1 MPTVNRQTV
10 TEARKD
16 IAVFAEVL
24 VGQPLWPHQIELAR
38 SHARIR
44 TVCSGRQAGKTR
56 TLAVLA
62 LHDAFAAPE
71 RRVLIISAGE
81 EAAKDL
87 LSEISMLAMAPL
99 LAGSVIDDERHQI
112 TLSNGSTIRS
122 VPASER
128 QIRGK
133 SIDLLIIDEAA
144 YVDDAIWTAARYTII
159 SRPGS
164 RIVLASTPWGRQDR
178 FFALSYRAGLRR
190 EDGYESFHW
199 PSTASP
205 MVDVELLDLWRS
217 SSTDREYRREVLA
230 DWVDSAGQYFN
241 DAELEAAICDYELTP
256 PELENKRQGVAGV
269 DWGFARDSS
278 ALVVLS
284 LARPEELPGDWP
296 SRTFFLPWVEEAVG
310 VPYATFVR
318 RVADIASGYKLSQLA
333 SETNGVGAMPT
344 QELRR
349 LVQGKVGQVVE
360 VTTTADSKQDDFGR
374 LKMLLSQG
382 RLALP
387 RHPRLLGQLSALE
400 FEERESG
407 SVRISVPERAGHD
420 DLAMALSLSVGVG
433 EVASLSPAPLRILT
447 ASRHQRLISGTP
459 LAPTPIPMKQIGPFT
474 VPADRYR
481 APGTWR

>member
-241 DAELEAAICDYELTP
+241 DAE
-256 PELENKRQGVAGV
+256 
-269 DWGFARDSS
+269 
-278 ALVVLS
+278 
-284 LARPEELPGDWP
+284 
-296 SRTFFLPWVEEAVG
+296 
-310 VPYATFVR
+310 
-318 RVADIASGYKLSQLA
+318 
-333 SETNGVGAMPT
+333 
-344 QELRR
+344 
-349 LVQGKVGQVVE
+349 
-360 VTTTADSKQDDFGR
+360 
-374 LKMLLSQG
+374 
-382 RLALP
+382 
-387 RHPRLLGQLSALE
+387 
-400 FEERESG
+400 
-407 SVRISVPERAGHD
+407 
-420 DLAMALSLSVGVG
+420 
-433 EVASLSPAPLRILT
+433 
-447 ASRHQRLISGTP
+447 
-459 LAPTPIPMKQIGPFT
+459 
-474 VPADRYR
+474 
-481 APGTWR
+481 